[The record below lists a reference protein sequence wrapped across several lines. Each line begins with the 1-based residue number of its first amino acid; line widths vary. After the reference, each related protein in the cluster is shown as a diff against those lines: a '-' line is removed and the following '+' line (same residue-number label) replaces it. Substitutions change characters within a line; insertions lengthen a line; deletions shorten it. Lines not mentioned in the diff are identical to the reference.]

1 MKHLITAIQTAAR
14 QTVLV
19 LSPMLLAAGLAQP
32 LAQPSAEPA
41 PAAQPEYAAQPAPP
55 APPPPPAE
63 APNSTGV
70 IKMMSM
76 GGSFLGVGVREIDA
90 ERARALNLKDEY
102 GVEITRVEDD
112 SPAAKAG
119 LKVGDAVLEFNG
131 QRVEGTEQFVR
142 VVKETP
148 AGRTVKLLVHRGGA
162 SMTLPATIATRKMK
176 TMTMPGMG
184 PEIHM
189 EMPRMEGFTMPDIP
203 KAMMSWRSAVLGVEA
218 ESLGESQLASYF
230 GVKEG
235 VLVRSVMKGTA
246 ADKAGIRAGDVLLK
260 VDDTKVAT
268 PRDVT
273 SAVRT
278 ARTNAKKNF
287 PVVLMREKKE
297 VSLSVTVDEESGVTG
312 EAPKKQK
319 LTVRQQM

>member
-1 MKHLITAIQTAAR
+1 MKHVMNAIQTTAR

-32 LAQPSAEPA
+32 LAQPA
-41 PAAQPEYAAQPAPP
+41 PAAQPEYASQPAPP

-90 ERARALNLKDEY
+90 ERARALSLKDEY

-148 AGRTVKLLVHRGGA
+148 AGRTVKLLVYRGGA

-176 TMTMPGMG
+176 GMSSTMPAMPPMPPMEGMR
-184 PEIHM
+184 I
-189 EMPRMEGFTMPDIP
+189 EGFTMPDIP

-246 ADKAGIRAGDVLLK
+246 ADKAGIRAGDVLMK

-287 PVVLMREKKE
+287 SVVLMREKRE
-297 VSLSVTVDEESGVTG
+297 MSVSVKVDEDTG
-312 EAPKKQK
+312 ESSVAPRAPKV
-319 LTVRQQM
+319 TVRQQL